1 MKKSKKRNAVALMQ
15 KRKSFFSVFI
25 GKWVSLML
33 VAALIYTIVVNNVI
47 NEGIAYA
54 SNVYGFAKDYII
66 EKINN
71 GPVDGEGEEFYIN
84 RVTNSMLMRQ
94 EMGTASILFNAE
106 TGEIIADCKE
116 KMIYL
121 QKRDNGEKMSLIY
134 LANMEDIEGWSEYK
148 QRVIGYDEFFSHIY
162 ESCKLD
168 NVYIKGSAMIP
179 GEFTMKCDLYSGF
192 SQELEEKEVVTFK
205 ADEIPNGYEKI
216 EVSEDGTPILIWGYS
231 PDEPNTSNWSEESYN
246 QLMEYYEHYVEHCIK
261 GGQEVDISGTSITS
275 GRRTFEGQDELL
287 LANGEKAILMT
298 VLVYDYYDEY
308 GFVMALAAVIT
319 FMLVL
324 IVSLIWAK
332 LSYTRLKARYDMED
346 YRKTLMNTMAHD
358 LKSPLMSI
366 SGYAENLRDNVN
378 TDKRE
383 HYSEAIL
390 GNVKYMNHIIESVLA
405 LGKTENAALSL
416 KKAKTSIKTIF
427 LECAKKYDLQM
438 KEKKLTLNIEGDV
451 ELNIDAS
458 LFAQAVDNLLGNA
471 VKFASEDSP
480 ININIKD
487 KVIAI
492 ANNCNESPDVD
503 VDTLCKPF
511 VVGNVNRSDKTGTG
525 LGLAIVNNIC
535 QLHGMKLELKC
546 LENVFIAEISK

>member
-1 MKKSKKRNAVALMQ
+1 MKKTKKKNSVALLR
-15 KRKSFFSVFI
+15 KRKSFFRVFI
-25 GKWVSLML
+25 GKWVSLMM
-33 VAALIYTIVVNNVI
+33 VAALIYTIVFNNVI
-47 NEGIAYA
+47 NEGITYA
-54 SNVYGFAKDYII
+54 RNVYGHAKDYIV

-71 GPVDGEGEEFYIN
+71 GPVEGEGEDFYIN
-84 RVTNSMLMRQ
+84 RITCSMLMRQ

-116 KMIYL
+116 KMIYF

-134 LANMEDIEGWSEYK
+134 LASMEEIEGWSEYK
-148 QRVIGYDEFFSHIY
+148 QRVKGYDEFYSRIY
-162 ESCKLD
+162 ESSKVD
-168 NVYIKGSAMIP
+168 NVYIKGSSMIP

-192 SQELEEKEVVTFK
+192 SQELEEKEVITFK
-205 ADEIPNGYEKI
+205 ADEIPNGYEKV
-216 EVSEDGTPILIWGYS
+216 EVSEDGSPIMILGYS

-246 QLMEYYEHYVEHCIK
+246 QLMKYYEHYVERCIK
-261 GGQEVDISGTSITS
+261 GGQEVDISGTLTTS
-275 GRRTFEGQDELL
+275 GRRSFEGQDELL

-319 FMLVL
+319 FILVL
-324 IVSLIWAK
+324 IVSLICAK
-332 LSYTRLKARYDMED
+332 LSYTRLKAGYDMED

-366 SGYAENLRDNVN
+366 SGYAENLRNNIN

-405 LGKTENAALSL
+405 LGKTENAALTL
-416 KKAKTSIKTIF
+416 KKAKTSIKPLI
-427 LECAKKYDLQM
+427 EESIKKYDLQM
-438 KEKKLTLNIEGDV
+438 KEKKLLLNIEGDV

-458 LFAQAVDNLLGNA
+458 LFAQAMDNLLGNA
-471 VKFASEDSP
+471 VKYASNDSTIRVSMKDGIIAFANSCDDSL
-480 ININIKD
+480 
-487 KVIAI
+487 
-492 ANNCNESPDVD
+492 DVD
-503 VDTLCKPF
+503 VNTLSQPF
-511 VVGNVNRSDKTGTG
+511 IVGNANRSDKCGSG

-535 QLHGMKLELKC
+535 ELHGFQLKLEYQ
-546 LENVFIAEISK
+546 ENMFTAKICK